1 MNLTR
6 HHKPLYVQ
14 IKNILKDRVLHGHY
28 PLHGKLPSEPR
39 LEEEFGVSKI
49 TIRNAIKELVQEGY
63 LETSSGRGT
72 TVIRNTSPAKRSSW
86 KRFTEVL
93 VEEGHRME
101 KELLRVETAA
111 TVPGSEAH
119 RLLGERC
126 LRIERLYRLNGE
138 PYIHYVHYV
147 PERFG
152 PVAASELHA
161 QSLYGWL
168 EERGAEL
175 ARFRDAFSAAAAAP
189 STAALLGVELRTPLL
204 KRTRCACDEAGET
217 MEYSEGFYQ
226 AGLHPYV
233 VDYEV

>member
-6 HHKPLYVQ
+6 NHRPLYVQ
-14 IKNILKDRVLHGHY
+14 ITNILKDRILHGHY
-28 PLHGKLPSEPR
+28 PLHSKLPSEPR

-49 TIRNAIKELVQEGY
+49 TIRGAIKALVQQGY

-72 TVIRNTSPAKRSSW
+72 TVIRNTSTAKRSSW

-101 KELLRVETAA
+101 KELLHMEAAA
-111 TVPGSEAH
+111 TEPGSEV
-119 RLLGERC
+119 RQLLGERC

-168 EERGAEL
+168 EERGAAI
-175 ARFRDAFSAAAAAP
+175 ARFRDAFSVGMASAP
-189 STAALLGVELRTPLL
+189 TAMLLGIELHTPLL
-204 KRTRCACDEAGET
+204 KRLRCACDDAGET
-217 MEYSEGFYQ
+217 IEYSEGYYR
-226 AGLHPYV
+226 ADLHPYA